1 MTRTLAAD
9 RRRFILWMLL
19 PAVAFLLSLTLFPFI
34 VGAFLSFT
42 DYTLLSGGAW
52 SFQGIGNYAD
62 LMQSP
67 DFWSAFRVTVV
78 FTVAAV
84 LLQLVIGV
92 GIAVLL
98 HKEGKA
104 APWLRTIY
112 LLPMAI
118 TPVAATFSFR
128 MMLNPNL
135 GVINHLM
142 KAVGLQPQAWLAAPE
157 LALPTL
163 ILVDTWQWTPFI
175 VLITAGGL
183 AALPEEPFEAA
194 TIDGANGWQSFWY
207 IMLPMLKPFLVI
219 AVTFRAIDAFKTFDI
234 IFVLTGGGP
243 GITTRSLNLLAYNHG
258 IKFLSMGYAAA
269 ITILMLI
276 VTVVACQVFLRR
288 TEMFQPSAPS

>member
-1 MTRTLAAD
+1 MSGNFLAT

-19 PAVAFLLSLTLFPFI
+19 PAVVFLLSLTLFPFI
-34 VGAFLSFT
+34 IGAFLSFT
-42 DYTLLSGGAW
+42 DYSLLESEAW
-52 SFQGIGNYAD
+52 TFQGFSNYAE
-62 LMQSP
+62 LMTSA
-67 DFWSAFRVTVV
+67 DFWSAFRVTVI

-98 HKEGKA
+98 HRETRA
-104 APWLRTIY
+104 APWLRAIY

-135 GVINHLM
+135 GVINHLL
-142 KAVGLQPQAWLAAPE
+142 KAIGLPPQAWLAAPE

-163 ILVDTWQWTPFI
+163 ILVDSWQWTPFI

-183 AALPEEPFEAA
+183 AAMPEEPFEAA

-207 IMLPMLKPFLVI
+207 IMLPMLRPFLVI

-243 GITTRSLNLLAYNHG
+243 GITTRSLNLLAYNQG

-276 VTVVACQVFLRR
+276 VTVVACQVFLRK
-288 TEMFQPSAPS
+288 TQMFQPVRP

>member
-1 MTRTLAAD
+1 MSGHFLAE

-19 PAVAFLLSLTLFPFI
+19 PAVVFLLSLTLFPFI
-34 VGAFLSFT
+34 VGAFLSLT
-42 DYTLLSGGAW
+42 DFSLLESEAW
-52 SFQGIGNYAD
+52 SFQGFSNYAD
-62 LMQSP
+62 LMTSA

-78 FTVAAV
+78 FTIAAV

-98 HKEGKA
+98 HQETKA
-104 APWLRTIY
+104 APWLRAIY

-135 GVINHLM
+135 GVINHLL
-142 KAVGLQPQAWLAAPE
+142 KTLGLPPQAWLAAPE

-163 ILVDTWQWTPFI
+163 ILVDSWQWTPFI

-183 AALPEEPFEAA
+183 AAMPEEPFEAA
-194 TIDGANGWQSFWY
+194 TIDGANGWQSFWH
-207 IMLPMLKPFLVI
+207 IMLPMLRPFLVI

-243 GITTRSLNLLAYNHG
+243 GITTRSLNLLAYNQG

-276 VTVVACQVFLRR
+276 VTVVACQFFLRK
-288 TEMFQPSAPS
+288 TQMFQLSAP

>member
-1 MTRTLAAD
+1 MGST
-9 RRRFILWMLL
+9 
-19 PAVAFLLSLTLFPFI
+19 
-34 VGAFLSFT
+34 
-42 DYTLLSGGAW
+42 
-52 SFQGIGNYAD
+52 
-62 LMQSP
+62 

-78 FTVAAV
+78 FTIAAV

-98 HKEGKA
+98 HKETRA
-104 APWLRTIY
+104 APWLRAIY

-142 KAVGLQPQAWLAAPE
+142 KAVGLPPQAWLAAPE

-194 TIDGANGWQSFWY
+194 TIDGAQWLAELLVHHAADAEAVSGDRSH
-207 IMLPMLKPFLVI
+207 LPRDRRLQDLRHHLRPD
-219 AVTFRAIDAFKTFDI
+219 RRR
-234 IFVLTGGGP
+234 P

-269 ITILMLI
+269 ITILMLV
-276 VTVVACQVFLRR
+276 VTIVACQIFLRK